1 MPGRLLAL
9 IGRNAPRFL
18 AVGVFAGI
26 VLPDLADLL
35 RPVLGPLVAL
45 LLGVSL
51 LRLDWSALA
60 VNASR
65 PATVG
70 LATLWQLLLAPVLVW
85 GCALLVGLPS
95 GLTQALVLN
104 GAAPSLVASVTIAQL
119 VGLDAP
125 LAALL
130 LVITTFLLPFT
141 LTPVI
146 FWLLGV
152 ELGIDLIVFFSRFAL
167 YIVLPFTVAWT
178 LGRILPAGLL
188 DRYKM
193 EIDGVNA
200 VILVLAALA
209 MMSGVTERL
218 ATAPGTVA
226 LFLAAAV
233 TFNFGFQVLGS
244 LIYWRLGRRTALSMG
259 LTSGN
264 RNTALVLVLTGGLVS
279 PDLGLYV
286 AMAQIPI
293 YLLPLV
299 AKPIYGRLLAL

>member
-1 MPGRLLAL
+1 MPGRLLTL
-9 IGRNAPRFL
+9 IGRNAPPFL

-26 VLPDLADLL
+26 ALPDLADFL
-35 RPVLGPLVAL
+35 RPALGPLVAL

-60 VNASR
+60 ANASR
-65 PATVG
+65 PATAG
-70 LATLWQLLLAPVLVW
+70 LATAWQLLLSPVLVW
-85 GCALLVGLPS
+85 GCTLLVGLPS

-125 LAALL
+125 LAVL
-130 LVITTFLLPFT
+130 LVVTTTFFLPFT

-152 ELGIDLIVFFSRFAL
+152 ELSIDLIAFFTRFAL
-167 YIVLPFTVAWT
+167 YIAVPFAAAWT
-178 LGRILPAGLL
+178 LGRLLPAGLL
-188 DRYKM
+188 DRYKV
-193 EIDGVNA
+193 EIDGANA

-218 ATAPGTVA
+218 MTAPGTVA
-226 LFLAAAV
+226 QFLAAAV
-233 TFNFGFQVLGS
+233 AFNLGFQVLGAV
-244 LIYWRLGRRTALSMG
+244 IYWRHGRRTALSMG
-259 LTSGN
+259 LSSGN

-299 AKPIYGRLLAL
+299 AKPFYGRLL